1 MHKFDVTE
9 LADAL
14 SAHPAVKSATELPSH
29 ILAEPWAKLRHV
41 LRGYKLEIE
50 LDCMPV
56 QLYFGVK
63 KSFPLCIPYIYLVKW
78 DLFGILPHVE
88 TDGYICYAREVA
100 SLLDY
105 ENPGGIAQ
113 EALTRAIQVVRDGIA
128 RINHADF
135 MDEFGAY
142 WERFGG
148 TKYKSFVT
156 PCNYVKKIHMYIGKN
171 GQKYLAD
178 DEQSLKK
185 FKHLPKLSSSKQNS
199 AIFVPLA
206 PGTQITPPHPSNFW
220 DIDEVR
226 KIVFEN
232 LAPGQDTEL
241 LSLLSNHHHEEVMLL
256 SIPKCGDGETLVGI
270 RFVGVQREHPLK
282 EGGKAKALPLVIER
296 RDKEYLIPRGGSNLA
311 LREKRVLLLGCGSLG
326 GFIANEL
333 TRAGISRLTVLDE
346 DTLYHENI
354 YRHVLGAKHVGRA
367 KAEAI
372 KNEIEGRLPF
382 VEVEAIPS
390 SLEDVLGTKVKV
402 GDFDLI
408 VSALAN
414 ITVELF
420 LNKYVHV
427 TDSPPIIY
435 TWLEPYGI
443 GGHVVLTNLDK
454 AQKGCLGCLYENT
467 DDWKDKLCRI
477 SFSAPGQNFDKNIDG
492 CRNVF
497 TPFGSLDSVKTAE
510 LATRLAIA
518 TLTGDINTNLVRSWK
533 GDATEFLSNGKELSK
548 RYALPGHVLEDY
560 DYHLETCP
568 VCHEATV

>member
-1 MHKFDVTE
+1 MHKFELTR

-14 SAHPAVKSATELPSH
+14 SAHPNVKTVTELHPQV
-29 ILAEPWAKLRHV
+29 LAEQWAKARHICH
-41 LRGYKLEIE
+41 GYKLEIE
-50 LDCMPV
+50 LDGSPV

-63 KSFPLCIPYIYLVKW
+63 KSFPLRIPYIYLVKW

-88 TDGYICYAREVA
+88 PDGYICYAREDA
-100 SLLDY
+100 TLLDY

-113 EALTRAIQVVRDGIA
+113 EALTRAIQVVRDGISGA
-128 RINHADF
+128 NHADF

-142 WERFGG
+142 WERFGS
-148 TKYKSFVT
+148 TKYKSLVA
-156 PCNYVKKIHMYIGKN
+156 PCDHVKKIHLYDGKA

-185 FKHLPKLSSSKQNS
+185 FKHLPKLSFKKHNS
-199 AIFVPLA
+199 AVFVPLA
-206 PGTQITPPHPSNFW
+206 PGTLITPPHPSNFW
-220 DIDEVR
+220 GLDEIR

-241 LSLLSNHHHEEVMLL
+241 LSLLSNTHHEEVILL
-256 SIPKCGDGETLVGI
+256 SIPKRDDGETLIGI
-270 RFVGVQREHPLK
+270 RFEGVQLEHPLK
-282 EGGKAKALPLVIER
+282 EGGKAKAVPLVIER
-296 RDKEYLIPRGGSNLA
+296 RDKEYLMPRGGSNLA
-311 LREKRVLLLGCGSLG
+311 LREKCVLLLGCGSLG

-346 DTLYHENI
+346 DTLNHENI
-354 YRHVLGAKHVGRA
+354 YRHVLGIKHVGKA

-372 KNEIEGRLPF
+372 KNDVEGRLPY

-390 SLEDVLGTKVKV
+390 SLEDALGTKIKV

-420 LNKYVHV
+420 LNKYIHG
-427 TDSPPIIY
+427 TDSPPVIY

-443 GGHVVLTNLDK
+443 GGHAVLTNLDDG
-454 AQKGCLGCLYENT
+454 QKRCLNCLYENT
-467 DDWKDKLCRI
+467 DDEKDKRCRI
-477 SFSAPGQNFDKNIDG
+477 SFAAPGQNFNKNIDG

-497 TPFGSLDSVKTAE
+497 TPFGSLDAVRTAE
-510 LATRLAIA
+510 LASRLAIA
-518 TLTGDINTNLVRSWK
+518 TLTGDIKANLIRSWK
-533 GDATEFLSNGKELSK
+533 GDAAEFLKNGKVLSE
-548 RYALPGHVLEDY
+548 RFALPGHVLEAA
-560 DYHLETCP
+560 DYHSETCS
-568 VCHEATV
+568 VCHEATI